1 MRPSRLI
8 PLIVA
13 TALFM
18 ENTDSTVI
26 STSLPEIARDLGEAG
41 RTLARIPTLSPS
53 EYDAL
58 ISKDI
63 FALKLA
69 LTAYLISLAI
79 FIPISG
85 WTADKFGARTVFR
98 SAMMV
103 FLIGSVCCSLATN
116 QEMLVLFRFLQG
128 VGGAMMVPV
137 GRLVLLRNVPKNELV
152 QALAW
157 LTMPALVGPVIG
169 PMLGGFI
176 TTHFGW
182 RWIFVINIPIGIVGI
197 ILATLFIE
205 NVREENVPPLDIKGF
220 LLSGIGLTLLM
231 FGLATSGQHLI
242 PTDASIA
249 SIVIGLFICVGYV
262 VYALRIT
269 DPVID
274 LSLFRI
280 PSFAI
285 SIVAGTLFR
294 IGTGAIPFLLPLML
308 QRGFG
313 YTPFQSGTITFISA
327 AGALFMKTLAS
338 RILRRY
344 GFRQVLTINAVI
356 GGGFLAING
365 LFSMATPIWLIMTIL
380 FIGGCF
386 RSLQFTAI
394 NAISYADISKRRMSS
409 ATSLASVMQQLSA
422 SIGISLGAFVLETYN
437 GGILTQE
444 SDFFPAFATVALVTA
459 SSALLFMYLSNDAGA
474 EMSGYKPNAVAETS
488 RQSTALNQESDERTD
503 NKPT

>member
-1 MRPSRLI
+1 MRSSRLI

-26 STSLPEIARDLGEAG
+26 STSLPEIAADLGE
-41 RTLARIPTLSPS
+41 
-53 EYDAL
+53 E
-58 ISKDI
+58 I

-69 LTAYLISLAI
+69 LTSYLVSLAI

-85 WTADKFGARTVFR
+85 WMADKFGARTIFR
-98 SAMMV
+98 SAMV
-103 FLIGSVCCSLATN
+103 IFLIGSAACALATN
-116 QEMLVLFRFLQG
+116 LETFVITRFLQG

-137 GRLVLLRNVPKNELV
+137 GRLVLLRNVPKNEIV

-169 PMLGGFI
+169 PLVGGFI

-182 RWIFVINIPIGIVGI
+182 RWIFFINIPIGAVGI
-197 ILATLFIE
+197 VLASIFIE
-205 NVREENVPPLDIKGF
+205 NVKEDNVPALDGKGF
-220 LLSGIGLTLLM
+220 LLSGFGLTLLM
-231 FGLATSGQHLI
+231 LGLATGGQHLI
-242 PTDASIA
+242 STEMSWASIL
-249 SIVIGLFICVGYV
+249 IGTMLCITYV
-262 VYALRIT
+262 FYARRAAA
-269 DPVID
+269 PVID

-285 SIVAGTLFR
+285 SIIGGTLFR
-294 IGTGAIPFLLPLML
+294 TGTGAIPFLLPLML

-313 YTPFQSGTITFISA
+313 YTPLQSGSITFISA
-327 AGALFMKTLAS
+327 VGALFMKTLAS
-338 RILRRY
+338 RILRRF
-344 GFRQVLTINAVI
+344 GFRRVLAINAVI
-356 GGGFLAING
+356 GAAFLSVNG
-365 LFSMATPIWLIMTIL
+365 LFSIATPAWLMLTLL

-422 SIGISLGAFVLETYN
+422 SFGISLGAFILESYN
-437 GGILTQE
+437 GSSIGPE
-444 SDFFPAFATVALVTA
+444 SQFFPAFATVALVAA
-459 SSALLFMYLSNDAGA
+459 SSTLFFMRLSPEAGA
-474 EMSGYKPNAVAETS
+474 EMSGYRSSDMTVRT
-488 RQSTALNQESDERTD
+488 QSPDPSTTPPANGSNLNEQKTPKADG
-503 NKPT
+503 